1 MDFFAKPETSYWFCN
16 DQSQQNDTDKI
27 MDITPY
33 DDFVNIDWANHFSYQ
48 SNKLFLN
55 EFHDLENFNF
65 DFNLPNL
72 DENLEVEQ
80 KPTNVVFPELVH
92 NTEKVESVCE
102 SAFSETSEKV
112 GKGLMSFVKKEE
124 EWENQDS
131 PFGGNDFSFAESGF
145 VETFAKHGNEFL
157 NFVKKENEEFSIP
170 LTLPSS
176 NVIMKKKSSLL
187 QFDEIKEHFDV
198 PITMAAKKM
207 NIGVTLLK
215 RRCRELNIN
224 RWPHRKLKS
233 LMLLIDNL
241 KEMGLEDEVAM
252 LEKEKKMLE
261 EIPGMELNAEI
272 KKLRQSFFKANY
284 KKRRSNTF
292 HP

>member
-131 PFGGNDFSFAESGF
+131 P
-145 VETFAKHGNEFL
+145 L
-157 NFVKKENEEFSIP
+157 IP